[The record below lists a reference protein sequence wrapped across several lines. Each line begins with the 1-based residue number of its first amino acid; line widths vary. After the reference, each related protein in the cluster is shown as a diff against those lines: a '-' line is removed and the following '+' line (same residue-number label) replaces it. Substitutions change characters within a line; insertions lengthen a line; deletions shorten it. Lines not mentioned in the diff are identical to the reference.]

1 MELADLSEGDKR
13 SECAESEESECSEG
27 CEFCC
32 CRSSELVEGEGCFG
46 DDLLEVGVDCE
57 LDEVDEWEEWREEAT
72 GECGRLRGRMGEI
85 KSME

>member
-1 MELADLSEGDKR
+1 M
-13 SECAESEESECSEG
+13 
-27 CEFCC
+27 
-32 CRSSELVEGEGCFG
+32 EGEGCFG